1 MTDPVTIKRIIDRAH
16 LSGCAFTVSEYRYDR
31 DRSAVDRGTTWLL
44 DSRCIAMEE
53 TDAGLRPTLHHAD
66 YCRCDRYMD
75 DATRRRREQET
86 R

>member
-1 MTDPVTIKRIIDRAH
+1 MTDAGTIKRIVDRAH
-16 LSGCAFTVSEYRYDR
+16 DLGAAYTVVEYRWDR
-31 DRSAVDRGTTWLL
+31 DRAAIDRGTTWLL